1 MPLYSTD
8 TSSKVIKDKV
18 QNEPQNPG
26 PEEKICPQDSPTNS
40 WCYLFVHHAKVETIN
55 EKLIL
60 KFKTFIHTSNPQLS
74 SSASFLRLNVLS
86 SLN

>member
-26 PEEKICPQDSPTNS
+26 PKEKICPQDSPTNS

-55 EKLIL
+55 
-60 KFKTFIHTSNPQLS
+60 P
-74 SSASFLRLNVLS
+74 
-86 SLN
+86 